1 MITFGEHVNT
11 FLIEGKNTHMEHI
24 EDSLFN
30 DGASGAVDAVRFLKS
45 VTEMLSGNS
54 KRSGMVPLLFLQEK
68 IQKTVNFLLQQS
80 RCSTRHQK

>member
-1 MITFGEHVNT
+1 MITFTQHNST

-54 KRSGMVPLLFLQEK
+54 KRSFAV
-68 IQKTVNFLLQQS
+68 TVNFLSQQS
-80 RCSTRHQK
+80 PCSIKYQK